1 LNGVCFLLICHKTIY
16 ICQNFSLAMFQFTE
30 YFVKKS
36 IRNGILLL
44 LIAAFLIYLSSDSI
58 RYNVSIFVFL
68 VVAVCWI
75 YFGIK
80 FKKQLDSVDEPINL
94 EMETN
99 RLKFLKFFDSI
110 LSGSFLIVLMILTF
124 RFPSADAIFY
134 LLTSILLLFVLRIYQ
149 IVIISNYLKEEV
161 RN

>member
-1 LNGVCFLLICHKTIY
+1 
-16 ICQNFSLAMFQFTE
+16 MFHFAE

-44 LIAAFLIYLSSDSI
+44 LIAAVLIYLSSDSI
-58 RYNVSIFVFL
+58 IHNVSIFVFL
-68 VVAVCWI
+68 LVAVCWI

-80 FKKQLDSVDEPINL
+80 FKKQLDSVDEPAIH
-94 EMETN
+94 EPEAN
-99 RLKFLKFFDSI
+99 RLRLLKIFDSI
-110 LSGSFLIVLMILTF
+110 LSGSFLIILMILTL
-124 RFPSADAIFY
+124 RFPTADAIYY
-134 LLTSILLLFVLRIYQ
+134 LVTSVLLLFVLRIYQ

>member
-1 LNGVCFLLICHKTIY
+1 MHKNNIY
-16 ICQNFSLAMFQFTE
+16 LSKLFLAMFQFAE

-44 LIAAFLIYLSSDSI
+44 LIAAFLIYLSSNSI
-58 RYNVSIFVFL
+58 IHNVSIFVFL
-68 VVAVCWI
+68 LVAACWI

-80 FKKQLDSVDEPINL
+80 FKKKLDSVDEPANH
-94 EMETN
+94 EKDTN
-99 RLKFLKFFDSI
+99 SLKFFKIFDSI
-110 LSGSFLIVLMILTF
+110 LSGSFLIIMTILTL
-124 RFPSADAIFY
+124 RFPTADAIYY

-149 IVIISNYLKEEV
+149 IVIISKYLKEEV

>member
-1 LNGVCFLLICHKTIY
+1 
-16 ICQNFSLAMFQFTE
+16 MFHFAE

-44 LIAAFLIYLSSDSI
+44 LIAAILIYLSSDSVI
-58 RYNVSIFVFL
+58 HNVSIFVFFL
-68 VVAVCWI
+68 VAVCWI

-80 FKKQLDSVDEPINL
+80 FKKQLDSVDEPANH
-94 EMETN
+94 EAETN
-99 RLKFLKFFDSI
+99 KLKFLKIFDSI
-110 LSGSFLIVLMILTF
+110 LSGSFLIIMMILTL
-124 RFPSADAIFY
+124 RFPSADAIYY